1 MRYLLLLIFPLHLL
15 LALTLTDDQARYSHF
30 ELSHMYDI
38 SNKLTIDEMPMQTFE
53 TGPSQFSYGYL
64 DGTRW
69 FKLTLHNESQNS
81 AFVLTFSEPLW
92 HQFDLFTLKNGLWTA
107 SQAGL
112 LIPLNKRQVHDTSPA
127 FLLDIP
133 KGETQTI
140 YIKGQTVS
148 GQLGA
153 FEVFTKKKYFEPSRL
168 DLADLYLFILM
179 FLLIIAFFNLYLFT
193 ARQDRLYALYILY
206 IVSVIIWFS
215 VKSGLYLSWDI
226 YGWDHGLHVTG
237 AITVMFLTLFSREF
251 LELKQRLYTT
261 YKIFNGFALIFFI
274 LAILIAIDLPY
285 ASLTFNLISSVFF
298 TLLLVI
304 SIKVYRE
311 GHLEMR
317 YYLIALFIYMPT
329 MGMLTLS
336 FNGLIPNT
344 DITRYAFLLGS
355 FVEVIFF
362 NSLMISH
369 YHIVFKDKIRIQ
381 DELIKVKKEKEE
393 VLESEIHSR
402 VQELQET
409 NKRLVLQTQELE
421 RVKENLSH
429 AVTTDPLSDLYNR
442 RYIIGVS
449 GRLFDT
455 ALRYKQELSV
465 IMIDLDDF
473 KHINDTYGHAVGD
486 DVIVNCAKILKESTR
501 TSDILARY
509 GGEEFLIFVPNTPY
523 EEVLELTN
531 RIQKN
536 VAEARIP
543 YSTEEPF
550 SYTMSI
556 GISHL
561 QDNDLNM
568 DQLIRRA
575 DKAMYMAKSKG
586 KNRVESL

>member
-1 MRYLLLLIFPLHLL
+1 MRFLLLFIFPLHLL
-15 LALTLTDDQARYSHF
+15 LALTLGNDQERYSHF
-30 ELSHMYDI
+30 ELSHIYDA
-38 SNKLTIDEMPMQTFE
+38 SNKLTIEEMSKQSFQ

-69 FKLTLHNESQNS
+69 FKLTLENQSENS

-92 HQFDLFTLKNGLWTA
+92 HGLDLYTLKEGSWGV

-112 LIPLNKRQVHDTSPA
+112 FVPLDKREIHDTSPA

-153 FEVFTKKKYFEPSRL
+153 FEVLTKKKYYEPSRF
-168 DLADLYLFILM
+168 DLTDVYLFFIL
-179 FLLIIAFFNLYLFT
+179 FLFVIAFFNLYLFT
-193 ARQDRLYALYILY
+193 ARQEKLYVLYILY
-206 IVSVIIWFS
+206 VVSVIIWFS
-215 VKSGLYLSWDI
+215 VKSGIYLISDI
-226 YGWDHGLHVTG
+226 QGWDHGLHVTG
-237 AITVMFLTLFSREF
+237 AITVMLLTLFSGEF
-251 LELKQRLYTT
+251 LELKQRLNIMHKT
-261 YKIFNGFALIFFI
+261 FNSFALTFFI
-274 LAILIAIDLPY
+274 LAIAIAIDLPY
-285 ASLTFNLISSVFF
+285 ASLTFNIISSVFF
-298 TLLLVI
+298 TLLLII

-317 YYLIALFIYMPT
+317 YYLIALFVYMPT

-409 NKRLVLQTQELE
+409 NERLVLQTQELE

-429 AVTTDPLSDLYNR
+429 AVTTDPLCDLYNR

-449 GRLFDT
+449 DRLFDT

-556 GISHL
+556 GIAHL

-568 DQLIRRA
+568 DQLILRA
-575 DKAMYMAKSKG
+575 DKAMYIAKSKG